1 MKTLSNRLCLGL
13 SALAFPFALC
23 AAPTSGAYVTDG
35 QSTWVQDRVGDRI
48 GTVNMIMCV
57 MGSMRPDALVNQ
69 GAYRALVDENK
80 CSGRGDSSK
89 SGSTNA
95 GQANATNYLSA
106 VVESTQASASAPLIM
121 KAWITQEE
129 EPGRKASIYV
139 YSVATAGK
147 SAAYPNGLFTITYCG
162 KPAGVSGD
170 TCMFKGVLKSDEN
183 GLTFYESEQGGS
195 GGGGGGGG
203 GSHETKLA
211 LQAPSTDSGTG
222 RVQSVEQGSA
232 SDFTFAYDANNFRR
246 SDGTVDGCF
255 ARDKAVAE
263 YSTWRYG
270 TYKADGSRL
279 DASHPGFPVKYV
291 SADSTYYGFWSFWGL
306 WLPDSALA
314 TVGNSGT
321 LTRRVGNEDQTLS
334 VVRRGGKLWKQV
346 RQVATLGDFKSVSMM
361 YWAPNNIGPLQRG
374 TNYELQWNGSQ
385 LLAVGTQACDQ
396 NGCSP
401 QPLSPPIELTAETFR
416 TTGARMLPIFFPAGG
431 GNGAIEVPAA
441 GGFAAGN
448 VLAHRTRSIVAPDA
462 SDAPSSLVCLNN
474 CVKGD
479 LAAAFQTQPPQPFD
493 NQSWAPVLVGSAT
506 SYSYSGGMLSRG
518 ANAVDGSSLS
528 KDSLGPFG
536 GGLTS
541 GSLVAADALS
551 ELRCDANGQ
560 ANASGNYLCPG
571 LVDKAAVSYQWET
584 GPNQWNQYFG
594 AAGVSIDPPLQL
606 SFAPGVDT
614 IRAADKT
621 RFLGTT
627 LQLQF
632 SGFGELQGIPG
643 NCVNPDTNATVPCG
657 QDVRWVPAFDIL
669 DGAGVS
675 NGSSSYYVKYLEREL
690 RLARLAGPAE
700 TSCKAT
706 LSLSSAAA
714 LTLPDA
720 ASITVNPV
728 TTNGAEPTPANSK
741 PAVIDGIVQN

>member
-1 MKTLSNRLCLGL
+1 MKTINTRLFLGL
-13 SALAFPFALC
+13 SALAVPFALS
-23 AAPTSGAYVTDG
+23 AAPTSGAYVTDT

-95 GQANATNYLSA
+95 GQANATNYMSA
-106 VVESTQASASAPLIM
+106 VVESTQASATDPLIM
-121 KAWITQEE
+121 KAWITEEE
-129 EPGRKASIYV
+129 EPGKKASIYV

-147 SAAYPNGLFTITYCG
+147 SAAHPNGLFTITYCG
-162 KPAGVSGD
+162 KPAQASGN
-170 TCMFKGVLKSDEN
+170 TCQFKGVLKSDEN
-183 GLTFYESEQGGS
+183 GLSFYESEQDRGNGAQ
-195 GGGGGGGG
+195 
-203 GSHETKLA
+203 ETKLA
-211 LQAPSTDSGTG
+211 LQAPGTDSGLG

-232 SDFTFAYDANNFRR
+232 ADFTFAYDADNFRR

-255 ARDKAVAE
+255 ARDKAVAD

-270 TYKADGSRL
+270 TYNPDGSRL

-291 SADSTYYGFWSFWGL
+291 NGDANYFGFWSFWGL

-321 LTRRVGNEDQTLS
+321 LTRHVGTEDQTLS
-334 VVRRGGKLWKQV
+334 VIKRGGKLWKQV
-346 RQVATLGDFKSVSMM
+346 RQIATLGDFRSVSMM
-361 YWAPNNIGPLQRG
+361 YWSPNDIGSLHRG
-374 TNYELQWNGSQ
+374 TNYELQWNGSK
-385 LLAVGTQACDQ
+385 LVAVGTQVCDQ

-401 QPLSPPIELTAETFR
+401 QPLSPAVELTADAFR
-416 TTGARMLPIFFPAGG
+416 TTGARMLPIFFPSGG
-431 GNGAIEVPAA
+431 GNGAIEVPEA
-441 GGFAAGN
+441 GDFAAGN
-448 VLAHRTRSIVAPDA
+448 VLAYRTRSIVAPDA
-462 SDAPSSLVCLNN
+462 SDAPSSLVCLSN

-479 LAAAFQTQPPQPFD
+479 LATAFQTQPPQPFD
-493 NQSWAPVLVGSAT
+493 TQSWAPVLAGSAT
-506 SYSYSGGMLSRG
+506 AYSYASGMLSRG
-518 ANAVDGSSLS
+518 ASAVDGSALS

-541 GSLVAADALS
+541 GSLVAADALAD
-551 ELRCDANGQ
+551 LRCNADGQ
-560 ANASGNYLCPG
+560 ANPSGEYLCPG

-594 AAGVSIDPPLQL
+594 AAGVTIDPPLQL
-606 SFAPGVDT
+606 SFAPSADN
-614 IRAADKT
+614 IRAADKAPY
-621 RFLGTT
+621 LGTT
-627 LQLQF
+627 VQLQF

-643 NCVNPDTNATVPCG
+643 HCVDPDSNASVPCG
-657 QDVRWVPAFDIL
+657 QNVRWVPAFDIL
-669 DGAGVS
+669 DGASVT
-675 NGSSSYYVKYLEREL
+675 NGASSYYVKYLEREL
-690 RLARLAGPAE
+690 RLARLSGSAE
-700 TSCKAT
+700 ASCKAT
-706 LSLSSAAA
+706 LSLGSAAA

-720 ASITVNPV
+720 SSITVDPV
-728 TTNGAEPTPANSK
+728 TTNGAEPTPANPK